1 MLIKDYQIIFPVN
14 QQIQE
19 TKVQKKAVPKRTA
32 LGKFYKNN
40 LLGAVLYIGLRE

>member
-1 MLIKDYQIIFPVN
+1 MSDHICKLIKIILIKDYQITLSDN

-32 LGKFYKNN
+32 LGKF
-40 LLGAVLYIGLRE
+40 I

>member
-1 MLIKDYQIIFPVN
+1 MLIKDYQIIFPDN

-32 LGKFYKNN
+32 WENFIKIIYWALSFT
-40 LLGAVLYIGLRE
+40 